1 MCVSHCFPQGQ
12 GLGCGAVLTPRLAS
26 LLADALDIP
35 TAQLRI
41 LPVSDDITSRLRDWA
56 SVSVCRWPSHCRSIS
71 NYVAVALTDET
82 AWWDC
87 TNIDVMYLYIKDV
100 GIIIPEWYN
109 ITRYNVQNNSLQS
122 LNLDALI
129 EYSLPMSRECWDSSG
144 NLEHLAK
151 RDSSE
156 RHLARQSSQY
166 QVGQSWRSATTNS
179 MLMLGLQLAARKTHL
194 ASVRSLGQCL
204 RYLWQSG

>member
-1 MCVSHCFPQGQ
+1 MCRHLYALYLHFVDMHRIVFSLCSDCLNYIHNIHISCIDHNIYMCVSHCFPQGQ

-82 AWWDC
+82 A
-87 TNIDVMYLYIKDV
+87 
-100 GIIIPEWYN
+100 
-109 ITRYNVQNNSLQS
+109 
-122 LNLDALI
+122 
-129 EYSLPMSRECWDSSG
+129 
-144 NLEHLAK
+144 
-151 RDSSE
+151 
-156 RHLARQSSQY
+156 
-166 QVGQSWRSATTNS
+166 
-179 MLMLGLQLAARKTHL
+179 
-194 ASVRSLGQCL
+194 
-204 RYLWQSG
+204 